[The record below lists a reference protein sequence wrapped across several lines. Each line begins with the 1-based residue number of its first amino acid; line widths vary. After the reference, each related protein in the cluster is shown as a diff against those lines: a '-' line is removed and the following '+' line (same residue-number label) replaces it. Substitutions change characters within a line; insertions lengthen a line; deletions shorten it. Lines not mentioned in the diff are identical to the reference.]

1 MNPIFM
7 VLINVLIM
15 VNSESPESTYPPP
28 SLFENLGAFFGQ
40 EMFAAKC
47 TFVVVGKTIWY
58 VLKKTNL
65 FASYNE
71 WLLTDK
77 YAGFLNPSLP

>member
-7 VLINVLIM
+7 VLINVFIM
-15 VNSESPESTYPPP
+15 VNSESPESTYPP

-40 EMFAAKC
+40 EMFAEKC

-58 VLKKTNL
+58 VLNKLIAN
-65 FASYNE
+65 FHC
-71 WLLTDK
+71 
-77 YAGFLNPSLP
+77 

>member
-15 VNSESPESTYPPP
+15 VNSESPESSPP

-40 EMFAAKC
+40 EMFVDKC

-58 VLKKTNL
+58 VLKKL
-65 FASYNE
+65 SPYN
-71 WLLTDK
+71 
-77 YAGFLNPSLP
+77 

>member
-15 VNSESPESTYPPP
+15 VNSESLESTYPP

-40 EMFAAKC
+40 EMFAEKC

-58 VLKKTNL
+58 VPNKLIFL
-65 FASYNE
+65 
-71 WLLTDK
+71 LLTMIIHC
-77 YAGFLNPSLP
+77 

>member
-7 VLINVLIM
+7 VLINVLVL
-15 VNSESPESTYPPP
+15 VNSESPESTNPP

-40 EMFAAKC
+40 EMFAEKC

-58 VLKKTNL
+58 VLKKT
-65 FASYNE
+65 F
-71 WLLTDK
+71 
-77 YAGFLNPSLP
+77 SLQLMVVDR

>member
-15 VNSESPESTYPPP
+15 VNSESPESTNPP

-40 EMFAAKC
+40 EMFAEKC

-58 VLKKTNL
+58 VLKKPI
-65 FASYNE
+65 FISPYNE
-71 WLLTDK
+71 WLMVADR
-77 YAGFLNPSLP
+77 